1 MLLKA
6 GQILEIHEALEKL
19 ARLDLSLMT
28 AIAIADNIDVV
39 SNSYKIIMEKRQNI
53 LEKYAKKD
61 EEGNYVKVADNPNA
75 IELVDGQG
83 YLKDLTEILE
93 SEIEVSLKEFSLEG
107 EKNITIAPADILA
120 LRPLIKVSN
129 SKDAE

>member
-107 EKNITIAPADILA
+107 EKNITITPADILA

-129 SKDAE
+129 SKEAE